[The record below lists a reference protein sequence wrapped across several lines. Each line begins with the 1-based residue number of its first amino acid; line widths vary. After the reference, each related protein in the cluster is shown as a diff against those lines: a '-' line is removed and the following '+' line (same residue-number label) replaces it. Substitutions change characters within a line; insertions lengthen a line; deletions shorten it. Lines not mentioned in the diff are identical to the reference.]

1 MNQAIDTARL
11 FYTAALRDT
20 ETHLEKRAEAG
31 EDAEATSSAAEPAPI
46 PKFTFEELEEAREAI
61 DEAEKWLKEKIE
73 QVAGS
78 PKNVDV
84 PFRAAEIDQKG
95 IRLQRKVMRLPAK
108 LKVKPKKQSATAA
121 SPESSTSPTT
131 TTSTSTAAEETE
143 TPNKRDE
150 L

>member
-11 FYTAALRDT
+11 FYTTALRDS
-20 ETHLEKRAEAG
+20 ETHPEKRAEAEG
-31 EDAEATSSAAEPAPI
+31 DAEATLSAAEPETTPR
-46 PKFTFEELEEAREAI
+46 FTLEELEEVREVI

-95 IRLQRKVMRLPAK
+95 IRLQRKVLRLST
-108 LKVKPKKQSATAA
+108 KPKLNPKKKSATTT
-121 SPESSTSPTT
+121 SSSTSPTT
-131 TTSTSTAAEETE
+131 ATSTSTATTEAE
-143 TPNKRDE
+143 TPKRDE